1 MYSDY
6 DPRSEQSA
14 QPRSGGPGNIFPI
27 PVEFLQQISGPGQPG
42 KFRPGQEFSPSA
54 QIEELGPG
62 TLDSTVRQDTRRVS
76 NNLII
81 TFASREAR
89 DSVFPRPEEG
99 IQPTLFTLEEG
110 VTSSQPVS
118 RSLPP
123 GAGPAT
129 SHSIFR

>member
-6 DPRSEQSA
+6 DPRSEQGA

-27 PVEFLQQISGPGQPG
+27 PVEFLQQISGPGQG

-62 TLDSTVRQDTRRVS
+62 TVDTSVRQVMRRVN

-81 TFASREAR
+81 TFTSREAR
-89 DSVFPRPEEG
+89 DTVFPRPEEG

-118 RSLPP
+118 RSLAP

-129 SHSIFR
+129 HSIFR